1 MAASLMSY
9 KNYSIEYGTERGVA
23 ELGSPGSAS
32 PTANTYN
39 YIHSSSLHYVPYH
52 LYILYHTLQLPHN
65 QSIVHRILAP
75 VLRQSY

>member
-9 KNYSIEYGTERGVA
+9 KNYSIEYGTERGEA

-39 YIHSSSLHYVPYH
+39 YIHSSSYTMYRITCTYCITRFNYLT
-52 LYILYHTLQLPHN
+52 IN
-65 QSIVHRILAP
+65 Q
-75 VLRQSY
+75 